1 MMRQRRISS
10 TNVAL
15 WVVAAL
21 LAMNLVAT
29 LARRDAPGLSV
40 AWAADANAPGR
51 QGPIAG
57 GGGMFVMP
65 AQLSGNTWGAYLM
78 DIDRGTLCVY
88 QFFPGTRQLQFVAAR
103 NFTNDTKLANF
114 NTLPAPQEIIDLVD
128 KQNKARGGADG
139 AAPAPNGGNAGNNAE
154 APRNQDLQN

>member
-1 MMRQRRISS
+1 MMRQRRITS
-10 TNVAL
+10 TTVAL

-29 LARRDAPGLSV
+29 LARRDGLSL
-40 AWAADANAPGR
+40 AWAADAPGR

-57 GGGMFVMP
+57 GGGIFVMP

-78 DIDRGTLCVY
+78 DIDRGTLAVY

-114 NTLPAPQEIIDLVD
+114 NTLPAPQEIVDLVE
-128 KQNKARGGADG
+128 KQNKARGAGEG
-139 AAPAPNGGNAGNNAE
+139 AASPPVNGANNAGNAE
-154 APRNQDLQN
+154 TPRNKDLER